1 VNTSCVGAALAAAA
15 LLSGG
20 ALAQSGVKLEP
31 GVNAGV
37 AAAQA
42 FPNRPIR
49 VVVPWAPGG
58 INDTSA
64 RLLAQHMTASMGQ
77 PVVVDNRGGAAST
90 IGTDIVAKSAPDG
103 HTLLYTDLTATA
115 VNAAAYPK
123 LPYDT
128 LKDLTPVTMVGVSP
142 MFLVVHAAVPAK
154 TVQEYVALAKAK
166 PGTLNYASAGNGSTS
181 HLVGEMLRIAAKI
194 DIAHVPFKGSGP
206 ATISL
211 VSGEVGMH
219 FSASPPILPHIKSG
233 ALRALATT
241 LPRRS
246 SIMPEVPALAEIYP
260 GVQIFILSGVVAPTG
275 VPRERIAYLGAE
287 IAKAAQLPEVQ
298 RRFEVLGLETRTSTP
313 AALGA
318 FVETEITRLG
328 KLIRETGT
336 KLD

>member
-1 VNTSCVGAALAAAA
+1 MAVAPGLGLCCAGILSAAEYP
-15 LLSGG
+15 
-20 ALAQSGVKLEP
+20 V
-31 GVNAGV
+31 
-37 AAAQA
+37 
-42 FPNRPIR
+42 RPIR
-49 VVVPWAPGG
+49 FIVPHAAGGSNDIIARILAPRLA
-58 INDTSA
+58 DT
-64 RLLAQHMTASMGQ
+64 LGQ

-115 VNAAAYPK
+115 INAAAYPK

-142 MFLVVHAAVPAK
+142 MFLVVHAGVPAK
-154 TVQEYVALAKAK
+154 TVQEYVALARAK
-166 PGTLNYASAGNGSTS
+166 PGALNYASAGNGSTS
-181 HLVGEMLRIAAKI
+181 HLIGEMLRLAAKI
-194 DIAHVPFKGSGP
+194 DIAHVPYKGSGP

-211 VSGEVGMH
+211 VAGEVGMH

-233 ALRALATT
+233 ALRPLATT

-246 SIMPEVPALAEIYP
+246 KIMPDVPALAEIYP
-260 GVQIFILSGVVAPTG
+260 GVEIFIMSGVVAPTG

-287 IAKAAQLPEVQ
+287 IAKAVQLPEIQ

-318 FVETEITRLG
+318 FIETEVSRLG
-328 KLIRETGT
+328 KLIRDTGT

>member
-1 VNTSCVGAALAAAA
+1 MALTAAA

-20 ALAQSGVKLEP
+20 AFAQSGVKPEP
-31 GVNAGV
+31 GAKAGV
-37 AAAQA
+37 AAARG
-42 FPNRPIR
+42 FPSRPIR

-64 RLLAQHMTASMGQ
+64 RLLAQHMTASIGQ

-90 IGTDIVAKSAPDG
+90 LGTDIVAKSAADG

-115 VNAAAYPK
+115 INAAAYPK

-128 LKDLTPVTMVGVSP
+128 LRDLTPVTMVGVSP

-154 TVQEYVALAKAK
+154 TVQDYVALAKAR

-181 HLVGEMLRIAAKI
+181 HLVAEMLAIAANVKLV
-194 DIAHVPFKGSGP
+194 HVPFKGSGP

-233 ALRALATT
+233 AIRALATT

-246 SIMPEVPALAEIYP
+246 SIMPDVPALAEIYP
-260 GVQIFILSGVVAPTG
+260 GVQIFIMSGVVAPTG
-275 VPRERIAYLGAE
+275 VPRERIAHLGTE
-287 IAKAAQLPEVQ
+287 FAKAVQLPEVQ
-298 RRFEVLGLETRTSTP
+298 RRFEVLGLETRTGTP
-313 AALGA
+313 AELGA
-318 FVETEITRLG
+318 FIETEITRLG
-328 KLIRETGT
+328 KLIRDTGT
-336 KLD
+336 RLD

>member
-1 VNTSCVGAALAAAA
+1 MQLPKGWGLAALAATFAVPP
-15 LLSGG
+15 GG
-20 ALAQSGVKLEP
+20 D
-31 GVNAGV
+31 AGV
-37 AAAQA
+37 AAAQS
-42 FPNRPIR
+42 FPSRPIR
-49 VVVPWAPGG
+49 VIVPWAPGG

-64 RLLAQHMTASMGQ
+64 RLLAQHMTASIGQ

-90 IGTDIVAKSAPDG
+90 IGTDIVAKSTADG

-115 VNAAAYPK
+115 INAAAYPK

-128 LKDLTPVTMVGVSP
+128 LRDLTPVTMVGVSP

-166 PGTLNYASAGNGSTS
+166 AGTLNYASAGNGSTS
-181 HLVGEMLRIAAKI
+181 HLVAEMLAIAANIKL
-194 DIAHVPFKGSGP
+194 AHVPYKGSGP

-233 ALRALATT
+233 AIRALATT

-246 SIMPEVPALAEIYP
+246 SIMPDVPALAEIYP
-260 GVQIFILSGVVAPTG
+260 GVQIFIMSGVMAPTG
-275 VPRERIAYLGAE
+275 VPRDRIAHLGAQF
-287 IAKAAQLPEVQ
+287 AKAVQLPEVQ
-298 RRFEVLGLETRTSTP
+298 KRFEVLGLESRTSTP
-313 AALGA
+313 AELGS
-318 FVETEITRLG
+318 FVQGEIARLG